1 MCILP
6 PMCLFC
12 SRYNHTTHPDEP
24 DCEAFVEI
32 PDPIFRG
39 EFDHRNAFPGD
50 AGRRFELD
58 QAVADEYA
66 EVMELKRM
74 IVESR

>member
-1 MCILP
+1 VPVSQSCWQ
-6 PMCLFC
+6 
-12 SRYNHTTHPDEP
+12 
-24 DCEAFVEI
+24 
-32 PDPIFRG
+32 RG
-39 EFDHRNAFPGD
+39 DHRNAFPGD

-58 QAVADEYA
+58 QAMADEYA